1 VTNDPAPLNNTQ
13 ADSPPDLLHTSR
25 NARHGLIL
33 FAVYVVL
40 YGSFVALNTF
50 DPKLMA
56 RPFLFGL
63 NLAIVYGFTLIVA
76 AFVLAMIYAFLCGR
90 SGDAANGGTR

>member
-1 VTNDPAPLNNTQ
+1 MTNDPAPVSNTP

-25 NARHGLIL
+25 NARYGLIL

-50 DPKLMA
+50 DPQLMA
-56 RPFLFGL
+56 RPFLLGL
-63 NLAIVYGFTLIVA
+63 NLAIVYGLTLIVA
-76 AFVLAMIYAFLCGR
+76 AFVLAMVYAFLCGR
-90 SGDAANGGTR
+90 SGDPVGGGTP